1 MKNIVFISGSIS
13 IRKLPQQV
21 KGSID
26 KIMKQNFEILVGD
39 SKGIDTL
46 VQNYCLSLNYYNIT
60 IYSIYTYPRYKASEK
75 FKVKYIKVPSSI
87 KQERQRQQEKD
98 KAMTLNSKFT
108 FAIWDSKSFGSYSNI
123 IRGLNNNK
131 KVKVYLFDKDL
142 FLKQKETIIDKIDF
156 IYRENNGY
164 TALEVIKYLK
174 NGIFKRTQDLNR
186 YLTEKLIIVKNNNTY
201 IPTNEYQNLFIIDK
215 YRGRVKG
222 IKFKN
227 EFISW
232 IEKYIQE
239 DRKLQQPRLF

>member
-13 IRKLPQQV
+13 IRELPQQV